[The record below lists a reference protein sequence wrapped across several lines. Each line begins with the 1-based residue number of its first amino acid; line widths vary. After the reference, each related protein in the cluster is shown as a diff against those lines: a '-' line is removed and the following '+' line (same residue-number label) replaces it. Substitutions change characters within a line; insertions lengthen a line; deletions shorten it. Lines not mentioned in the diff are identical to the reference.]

1 MKRPLLFLLLILA
14 FMALNANEPV
24 PVYNSQFLVF
34 NQKGLTLPNG
44 EMVFFTSATNE
55 NDIDIVMTRVTV
67 TGEDVISQSF
77 NIANTA
83 GEEYLVDLILSSD
96 GCIIYTYNLLL
107 PDTESYDYDLYIQKV
122 SLTGQPLWGET
133 GINVTRAY
141 SDYKLTANMS
151 GGAYLLRNCYLT
163 GKNTLF
169 GWNFDA
175 QGNNL
180 WQTETIYQMPS
191 SYTLQL
197 SDALC
202 DQAGNIIVNMFE
214 SVSSDSYQYSHLVKF
229 SPQGNVVG
237 NDPLVSQNQFA
248 GAYKLYG
255 DPTGNYVLWKSA
267 LSSLSL
273 QKMDASGN
281 LLLPETVS
289 YSLSENAISPHLG
302 FCSDGSL
309 YYCEMRNYPL
319 FPLIYKL
326 NPNLQPGWTAP
337 VEIPFYWNYYLNTY
351 GIATD
356 NSLYLSYIDYLSY
369 VDNVDNCATML
380 TCINSADGSFAF
392 PVTCVSNQIFYKE
405 ADKIL
410 ISADK
415 ALVLWY
421 DFTDGDFGVK
431 GQLVN
436 PAGTVLLE
444 PEGRTFQYKHSGSV
458 LNYKVVDL
466 PLGSCYVYELNNLY
480 TRKKLYCQICD
491 DNLSPLLGE
500 EGIEL
505 NPDSNDAEWLKAII
519 KTPENQV
526 GILYLSQNAQ
536 DVFSLYYQAIDN
548 NGLCL
553 LPGKGILLKETVTD
567 QAYNYMMTCA
577 DGDILIAW
585 EETYSLL
592 YNKIIRGQ
600 RLHNNVP
607 QWDAEGKILK
617 QSTPYECGLVYL
629 GTNYLV
635 YEDYSYYYSYSWG
648 IRKLDAS
655 GDPDPSWQLTDYI
668 TSGTHSDLMQ
678 SCSLAGDEMTVFY
691 IKEFISGWYSR
702 YDLYAQKYNSQGLPL
717 WGNLG
722 FRISSTQGSHPN
734 VAGVYYGDKIL
745 FALSDFNNAELYF
758 SITYNL
764 INNNGTMN
772 WQNIEPFSTEELY
785 DAYNF
790 KLETYNNDINSI
802 LWLSDRSDN
811 DFKINHYYILSDGS
825 LYYNT
830 PVTLDQ
836 TAKRISNLQS
846 VNKGSFSLATYC
858 RNRYYM
864 ELKNYPEA
872 KTNFTSGK
880 TASSPFTGKPFGY
893 SSEAEKNLS
902 SAYIPKGININL
914 TSLFTCKIPSE
925 PVVTIDPLL
934 TPETLSCCN
943 YPNPFNP
950 ETTICFELSSAN
962 NVSLQIYNLKG
973 QLIRTLLNDYLPAG
987 KQSLVW
993 KGTDNENNPVASG
1006 VYLYKIKAGKYSQTG
1021 KMMLM
1026 K

>member
-1 MKRPLLFLLLILA
+1 MKRPLLFLLLMLA
-14 FMALNANEPV
+14 FMALYANERV

-34 NQKGLTLPNG
+34 DKKGLTLPDG
-44 EMVFFTSATNE
+44 DMVFFTSATNE
-55 NDIDIVMTRVTV
+55 NEIDIVMTRVTV

-96 GCIIYTYNLLL
+96 GCIIYTYNFLS
-107 PDTESYDYDLYIQKV
+107 PDTVSYDYSLYIQKV
-122 SLTGQPLWGET
+122 SLTGQSLWGEM
-133 GINVTRAY
+133 GINVTRSY
-141 SDYKLTANMS
+141 SNYKLVANML
-151 GGAYLLRNCYLT
+151 GGAYLLRNCYFND
-163 GKNTLF
+163 KNTLF

-191 SYTLQL
+191 SYSLLL

-214 SVSSDSYQYSHLVKF
+214 LVSSDSYWYSHLVKL
-229 SPQGNVVG
+229 SPQGTVLG
-237 NDPLVSQNQFA
+237 NDPLVTQNQFA
-248 GAYKLYG
+248 GAYNLYG
-255 DPTGNYVLWKSA
+255 DPNGNYVLWKSA

-289 YSLSENAISPHLG
+289 YPLSESANTLHLG

-309 YYCEMRNYPL
+309 YYFELRNYPL
-319 FPLIYKL
+319 YPLLYKL

-337 VEIPFYWNYYLNTY
+337 VEIPLYWNYYINSCV
-351 GIATD
+351 IAGD
-356 NSLYLSYIDYLSY
+356 NSLYLAYIDFLGSG
-369 VDNVDNCATML
+369 NSVDNCATML

-392 PVTCVSNQIFYKE
+392 PITCVSNQIFHKE
-405 ADKIL
+405 AAEIL
-410 ISADK
+410 ISNDK

-421 DFTDGDFGVK
+421 DFTNGNFAVR

-444 PEGRTFQYKHSGSV
+444 PEGRTFQYKRSGTV
-458 LNYKVVDL
+458 FNYNAVDL
-466 PLGSCYVYELNNLY
+466 PVGSCYVYNLKNLY
-480 TRKKLYCQICD
+480 GRMKLYCQICD
-491 DNLSPLLGE
+491 DNLSFLLGE
-500 EGIEL
+500 DGIEL
-505 NPDSNDAEWLKAII
+505 NPDSNEAELLKAII

-536 DVFSLYYQAIDN
+536 DVLNLYFQVIDN

-553 LPGKGILLKETVTD
+553 LPGKGILLKEAVTD
-567 QAYNYMMTCA
+567 QSYNYLMTCA
-577 DGDILIAW
+577 DGDIIIAW

-607 QWDAEGKILK
+607 QWEAGGKILK

-629 GTNYLV
+629 GGNYLV

-785 DAYNF
+785 DAYDF

-802 LWLSDRSDN
+802 LWLSDRSEDVS
-811 DFKINHYYILSDGS
+811 KINHHYVLSDGS

-836 TAKRISNLQS
+836 SNKGIHNLQL
-846 VNKGSFSLATYC
+846 VNKGNYSLANYCLNKYYLEYKNSMASEGFSCPTYKS
-858 RNRYYM
+858 RGMDY
-864 ELKNYPEA
+864 
-872 KTNFTSGK
+872 
-880 TASSPFTGKPFGY
+880 TA
-893 SSEAEKNLS
+893 
-902 SAYIPKGININL
+902 I
-914 TSLFTCKIPSE
+914 SLYACKIPSE

-934 TPETLSCCN
+934 TPVTLSCCN

-950 ETTICFELSSAN
+950 ETTISFEIPESGT
-962 NVSLQIYNLKG
+962 VSLQIYNLKG
-973 QLIRTLLNDYLPAG
+973 QLIRTLINDFLPAG

-993 KGTDNENNPVASG
+993 NGTDNENKPVASG
-1006 VYLYKIKAGKYSQTG
+1006 VYLYKIKAGKNSTTA
-1021 KMMLM
+1021 KMLLL